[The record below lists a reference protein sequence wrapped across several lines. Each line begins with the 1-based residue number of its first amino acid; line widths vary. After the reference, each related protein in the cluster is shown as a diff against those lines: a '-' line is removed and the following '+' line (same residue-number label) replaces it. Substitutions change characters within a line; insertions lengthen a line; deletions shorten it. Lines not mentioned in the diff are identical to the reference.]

1 MTRFID
7 RLRQRVLLCDGAMGT
22 MIQARTWDVDK
33 DFLGLENCS
42 EILNRTRPDFVLAVH
57 RAYLAAGADC
67 VETNTFGANKIVLAE
82 FGLVEQTYEL
92 NRIAAQ
98 LARQA
103 ADEFSTQDWPRYV
116 LGSMGP
122 GTKLPSLGHTSYDI
136 LEDSYAEQARG
147 LIDGGVDALLLE
159 THQDLL
165 TLKAG
170 INGCKIARREK
181 GREDTPIFA
190 QVTIEAG
197 MGTMLVGADMGCA
210 VTALAAMDVDGIG
223 LNCATGP
230 AEMAEHVKYLAEN
243 WPGLISVMPNAGL
256 PMLVDGQTEYPLLP
270 DELADWQSRFVEEDG
285 VNLVGGCCGT
295 TPEHIARVRAM
306 LDARASLAPVERRVK
321 LTPAVSSLYTSVPLR
336 QENAVFAV
344 GERSNANGSRKFR
357 DLLGEENWDAL
368 VGIGR
373 EQVKE
378 GSHTL
383 DVCVAYVGRPEASD
397 MAQVVSRYRGQ
408 VTVPLM
414 IDSTETPVIETAL
427 KLLGGKSIINSIN
440 FEDGEDKATKVLGY
454 AKKYGA
460 AVVAL
465 TIDESGMAKEVEDK
479 LRIARRL
486 YDFAVGRHGLP
497 AHDLIFDPLT
507 FTICTGVEA
516 DRNHGKNTLDAI
528 ERIAQEFPDCQIL
541 LGLSN
546 ISFGLKP
553 AARHVLNSVFLH
565 HAQARGLT
573 AAIIHVSKIMPLHR
587 IDPAHREA
595 AENLIFNRWADGK
608 DPLLAFVDMFK
619 DVRVQEAKKV
629 RPSTIE
635 EILKSRIIDGDKQG
649 LEDDLRNGLQ
659 KYGPLQIINEILLD
673 GMKVVG
679 DLFGSGQMQLPF
691 VLQSAETMKAAVRF
705 LEPFM
710 ERVQGQQKGTLV
722 IATVKGDVHDIGKNL
737 VDIILTN
744 NGYKVVNLGI
754 KQPLAN
760 ILEAAGEHHAD
771 AIGMSGLLVK
781 STVIMK
787 ENLEEMRR
795 QGIATPVLLGGAA
808 LTRKYVESDCRAAYT
823 EPDKVHYAKDAFS
836 GLKLMDGIMAEKLDS
851 QGRRA
856 SG

>member
-22 MIQARTWDVDK
+22 MIQARTWDIDK

-42 EILNRTRPDFVLAVH
+42 EILNRTRPDFVLDVH

-92 NRIAAQ
+92 NRVAAQ

-103 ADEFSTQDWPRYV
+103 AGEFSTEDWPRYV

-181 GREDTPIFA
+181 GGEDIPIFA

-230 AEMAEHVKYLAEN
+230 AEMAEHVKYLGEN
-243 WPGLISVMPNAGL
+243 WPGLITVMPNAGL

-270 DELADWQSRFVEEDG
+270 QELADWQSRFVEEDG

-306 LDARASLAPVERRVK
+306 LDARASSAPVERRVR
-321 LTPAVSSLYTSVPLR
+321 LAPAVSSLYTSVPLR

-344 GERSNANGSRKFR
+344 GERSNANGSKKFR

-465 TIDESGMAKEVEDK
+465 TIDEGGMAKEVEDK
-479 LRIARRL
+479 LPSP
-486 YDFAVGRHGLP
+486 DG
-497 AHDLIFDPLT
+497 
-507 FTICTGVEA
+507 CT
-516 DRNHGKNTLDAI
+516 T
-528 ERIAQEFPDCQIL
+528 
-541 LGLSN
+541 
-546 ISFGLKP
+546 
-553 AARHVLNSVFLH
+553 
-565 HAQARGLT
+565 
-573 AAIIHVSKIMPLHR
+573 
-587 IDPAHREA
+587 
-595 AENLIFNRWADGK
+595 
-608 DPLLAFVDMFK
+608 
-619 DVRVQEAKKV
+619 
-629 RPSTIE
+629 
-635 EILKSRIIDGDKQG
+635 SR
-649 LEDDLRNGLQ
+649 
-659 KYGPLQIINEILLD
+659 
-673 GMKVVG
+673 
-679 DLFGSGQMQLPF
+679 
-691 VLQSAETMKAAVRF
+691 
-705 LEPFM
+705 
-710 ERVQGQQKGTLV
+710 
-722 IATVKGDVHDIGKNL
+722 
-737 VDIILTN
+737 
-744 NGYKVVNLGI
+744 
-754 KQPLAN
+754 
-760 ILEAAGEHHAD
+760 
-771 AIGMSGLLVK
+771 
-781 STVIMK
+781 
-787 ENLEEMRR
+787 
-795 QGIATPVLLGGAA
+795 
-808 LTRKYVESDCRAAYT
+808 
-823 EPDKVHYAKDAFS
+823 
-836 GLKLMDGIMAEKLDS
+836 
-851 QGRRA
+851 
-856 SG
+856 